1 MAYFAL
7 LLLVVGAGLG
17 LLAYREASNAL
28 EQNTRESLL
37 EIAEQGASIVVT
49 DYEANLTI
57 IGMIADRSEIRSMD
71 WETQLPVL
79 LEEIK
84 RNGFLAMGVVQKDGY
99 AKFTE
104 GNDLIYLGDES
115 YVKTALGGTVNI
127 SDVVI
132 SPMNNSPLLI
142 LAAPIYQDNAV
153 AGVLIACR
161 DGTALSDVTNSIKF
175 GQDGYAYLLNNNG
188 NVVAHPDKNY
198 VLEQRNFKEEAK
210 ENKELESMA
219 AITERIISGEEDF
232 AAYKNLEGEEVYV
245 AFTPVEG
252 TPWCL
257 AVTALKKDI
266 LSELEDMVNDI
277 TLGTIIIII
286 SGLLFAFFIG
296 YQISQPIILL
306 SAVLDRLAKYDLTFD
321 HNNKAVKYLS
331 YEDEIGIISNAI
343 AALQNSFIEIL
354 KVIND
359 KSNQVAAASEQMM
372 AVSQQTANTAE
383 EISKTIEELA
393 SSANDQAQDTEEG
406 ARKIAELA
414 QIVETNRE
422 LIGHLNQAAD
432 EVAALKD
439 KGFISLERLMD
450 KTKASSQA
458 AVQISDIIRET
469 NNSAEGIK
477 TASTVIKNIAD
488 QTNLLA
494 LNAAI
499 EAARAGE
506 HGRGFAV
513 VAEEVRKL
521 AEQSN
526 QSVQEIEAIIKDL
539 TVKTNQAVETMSNV
553 EIIVEE
559 QTASVDDTKGKFEG
573 IAAAV
578 EKTRQAIEMLSQSVI
593 ETDQKKD
600 EIIGII
606 HNLSSIAEENAA
618 GTQEGAASVEE
629 QTAAIQEIV
638 NASEALARLA
648 EDMQNAVKQFKY

>member
-1 MAYFAL
+1 
-7 LLLVVGAGLG
+7 
-17 LLAYREASNAL
+17 
-28 EQNTRESLL
+28 
-37 EIAEQGASIVVT
+37 
-49 DYEANLTI
+49 
-57 IGMIADRSEIRSMD
+57 
-71 WETQLPVL
+71 
-79 LEEIK
+79 
-84 RNGFLAMGVVQKDGY
+84 
-99 AKFTE
+99 
-104 GNDLIYLGDES
+104 
-115 YVKTALGGTVNI
+115 
-127 SDVVI
+127 
-132 SPMNNSPLLI
+132 
-142 LAAPIYQDNAV
+142 
-153 AGVLIACR
+153 
-161 DGTALSDVTNSIKF
+161 
-175 GQDGYAYLLNNNG
+175 
-188 NVVAHPDKNY
+188 
-198 VLEQRNFKEEAK
+198 
-210 ENKELESMA
+210 
-219 AITERIISGEEDF
+219 
-232 AAYKNLEGEEVYV
+232 
-245 AFTPVEG
+245 
-252 TPWCL
+252 
-257 AVTALKKDI
+257 
-266 LSELEDMVNDI
+266 
-277 TLGTIIIII
+277 
-286 SGLLFAFFIG
+286 
-296 YQISQPIILL
+296 
-306 SAVLDRLAKYDLTFD
+306 
-321 HNNKAVKYLS
+321 
-331 YEDEIGIISNAI
+331 
-343 AALQNSFIEIL
+343 
-354 KVIND
+354 
-359 KSNQVAAASEQMM
+359 M